1 MEREGSCLERGT
13 AVTVIIPF
21 PLPGLNEYIEA
32 ERSHRQKGA
41 AMKRKWQK
49 AVAAALRRQLRG
61 PLQEPVIMRYTWYE
75 RDRRRDK
82 DNISAFGR
90 KVIQDAMV
98 RDIRVLR
105 NDGWANIESFSDRF
119 RVDKLHPRIEIEI
132 EEAKHDG
139 FSER

>member
-1 MEREGSCLERGT
+1 M
-13 AVTVIIPF
+13 TVIIPF

-41 AMKRKWQK
+41 AMKRQWQRS
-49 AVAAALRRQLRG
+49 VALALRRQLRG
-61 PLQEPVIMRYTWYE
+61 PLREPVTMHYTWYE

-98 RDIRVLR
+98 RDLHALK
-105 NDGWANIESFSDRF
+105 NDGWSNIDGFSDRF
-119 RVDKLHPRIEIEI
+119 RVDKHHPRVEIEI
-132 EEAKHDG
+132 TEA
-139 FSER
+139 EP

>member
-98 RDIRVLR
+98 RDLRVLR
-105 NDGWANIESFSDRF
+105 NDGWANIDSFSDRF

-132 EEAKHDG
+132 SWETAG
-139 FSER
+139 QWT

>member
-1 MEREGSCLERGT
+1 
-13 AVTVIIPF
+13 
-21 PLPGLNEYIEA
+21 
-32 ERSHRQKGA
+32 
-41 AMKRKWQK
+41 
-49 AVAAALRRQLRG
+49 
-61 PLQEPVIMRYTWYE
+61 MRYTWYE

-98 RDIRVLR
+98 RDLRVLR

>member
-75 RDRRRDK
+75 WDRRRDK

-98 RDIRVLR
+98 RDLRVLK

-132 EEAKHDG
+132 EEAKHDEFTG
-139 FSER
+139 R

>member
-75 RDRRRDK
+75 LDRRRDK

-98 RDIRVLR
+98 RDLRVLK

-132 EEAKHDG
+132 EEAKHDEFTG
-139 FSER
+139 R

>member
-49 AVAAALRRQLRG
+49 DIAAALRRQLRG
-61 PLQEPVIMRYTWYE
+61 SLQEPVIMRYTWYE

-98 RDIRVLR
+98 RDLRVLR
-105 NDGWANIESFSDRF
+105 NDGWANIDSFSDRF

-132 EEAKHDG
+132 GWETAG
-139 FSER
+139 QWT